1 MDEAAKAAG
10 PKAREQTH
18 DGPSHLPT
26 HLVLVNPEQSRHE
39 PSAQTDAEGPA
50 ASPTAHPN
58 TTHEPRTA
66 VNPRERAAATAAAAA
81 VASPTSSGT
90 APVVP
95 FAAQPPPTPQAAVPT
110 SSAETPVSRWAY
122 AGMGGTSASGP
133 TTSTRPAARP
143 ATSPAAS
150 SAASSA
156 TARTAAAR
164 AGASSARPAP
174 TRTTTRAS
182 APSQQVDRASFLRRT
197 EVETPARHGWRGA
210 LNRFGL
216 KVAPSADE
224 RAERADIA
232 AVAAHWAGHRT
243 VAVVNGKGGS
253 SKSPTTALLCAAFA
267 RHGGTGVVA
276 WENNQTRGTLG
287 WRTEQGPHDA
297 TLLDLMPAVPD
308 LLSRQAG
315 LGDFAAYTHHQ
326 ITDRYAVLRAQPKSL
341 ADEQRISPDDVTAV
355 HEIAAKFNRLI
366 VMDSGNDES
375 DPMWRRMI
383 DHTDQ
388 LVVPTTTRDDHAE
401 AAALLLEG
409 LARGDAHRARLAAG
423 AVVVVSQADRS
434 AGQADLDRVADGFAD
449 LAREVVTV
457 RFDSAMVDGVLRWD
471 TLHPTTQRDWL
482 RAGAAVAR
490 GL

>member
-10 PKAREQTH
+10 PKASEQAH
-18 DGPSHLPT
+18 DGPNHLPS

-39 PSAQTDAEGPA
+39 SSAQADAEGPA
-50 ASPTAHPN
+50 ASLIAHPD

-66 VNPRERAAATAAAAA
+66 MNPRERAAATAAAAA
-81 VASPTSSGT
+81 AAAVATPASSGT
-90 APVVP
+90 APVGSH
-95 FAAQPPPTPQAAVPT
+95 AEQPPLTLRAAVPT
-110 SSAETPVSRWAY
+110 SSAEAPVSRWAF
-122 AGMGGTSASGP
+122 AGMGGASASRT

-143 ATSPAAS
+143 ATPPATAP
-150 SAASSA
+150 A
-156 TARTAAAR
+156 TARTGEAR
-164 AGASSARPAP
+164 AGASPARPAP
-174 TRTTTRAS
+174 TRTTARAS
-182 APSQQVDRASFLRRT
+182 APGQQGDRASFLRRT

-210 LNRFGL
+210 LNRIGL

-224 RAERADIA
+224 RAERANIA

-457 RFDSAMVDGVLRWD
+457 RFDPAMVDGVLRWD